1 NGVDIYLNV
10 VPFACNFFGGVAA
23 SVSRKP
29 TQTPVRQSTAALS
42 LRLKGPKEWVQHA
55 HAGWA
60 ATRRLEQGRN
70 FTPET
75 KAVIANVMQFFGKLK
90 EKLGERSRGTMF
102 EKIDIITAKACGVSA
117 STVYRVKNP
126 MSRPMTPR
134 GKPKERSRKAEIKTA
149 MDSFGQ
155 EWGERLKRL
164 VHGMLKEEKDITIRE
179 LRQQISITYPDFGLS
194 VTTLWRLLKGLGFS
208 FKLLKGQRFIFE
220 RSDLSL
226 KRSLFLRKVNEARE
240 RGDCVVY
247 MDETWVF
254 EGMVK
259 RKGWVD
265 TKMSRFPSAETIR
278 NYSCGKTAG
287 KTKGKRGIV
296 ITALSE
302 EGIVPGCTHVLLSG
316 YRTTQDDYHREM
328 DHVAFEQW
336 LKGSIPL
343 MKDFAAGK
351 KCTLVLD
358 NAPYHTRA
366 LYKLDDFVESRGG
379 LAALRCY
386 AAEKI
391 CSDLG
396 VTLVRLPPFHC
407 FFNPVEMC
415 WSYLKHRLNKIG
427 RPTDRLEIVRSRTL
441 EILGSLPRQLCEG
454 WCRETLREEEAA
466 RSKEVLDG
474 GSHGGGG

>member
-1 NGVDIYLNV
+1 
-10 VPFACNFFGGVAA
+10 
-23 SVSRKP
+23 
-29 TQTPVRQSTAALS
+29 STAALS

-55 HAGWA
+55 HAGNREG
-60 ATRRLEQGRN
+60 RRPVTERGFQGEECFCSTLRGMTLDSVVSSDSSFGTGRN

-102 EKIDIITAKACGVSA
+102 EKIDIITAKACGVST

-287 KTKGKRGIV
+287 KRKGSA
-296 ITALSE
+296 AL
-302 EGIVPGCTHVLLSG
+302 
-316 YRTTQDDYHREM
+316 TTQDDYHREM

-343 MKDFAAGK
+343 MKDFAAGRNV
-351 KCTLVLD
+351 TLVLD

-407 FFNPVEMC
+407 FFNPV
-415 WSYLKHRLNKIG
+415 
-427 RPTDRLEIVRSRTL
+427 RSRTL
-441 EILGSLPRQLCEG
+441 EILGGLPRQLCEG

-474 GSHGGGG
+474 GSHGGGGG